1 LAEALAIGQDLQIV
15 PGVAMEQLWEPRVG
29 VPQVGGSAL
38 CGSESA
44 SDFSRFG
51 GGESSFVVRSESL
64 DDALCSNLLMSHD
77 GEDEGQLAVKPL
89 NVLYPFAINEL
100 KFPNWVIKCVERI
113 HSRE

>member
-15 PGVAMEQLWEPRVG
+15 PGVAMGQLWEPRVG

-51 GGESSFVVRSESL
+51 GRESSFVVRSESL
-64 DDALCSNLLMSHD
+64 DDALCSDLLMSHD

-89 NVLYPFAINEL
+89 NVLYPCAINEL
-100 KFPNWVIKCVERI
+100 SSLIG
-113 HSRE
+113 